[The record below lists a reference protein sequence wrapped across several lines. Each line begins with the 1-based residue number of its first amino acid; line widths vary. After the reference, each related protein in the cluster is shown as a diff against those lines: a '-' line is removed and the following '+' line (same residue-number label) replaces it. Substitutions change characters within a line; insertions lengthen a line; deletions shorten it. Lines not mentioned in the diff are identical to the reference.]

1 MIESRITRF
10 RAAVRRGVVV
20 AAMLAASGC
29 AATVTAP
36 PDSWETTLLADHPL
50 TGRIWSTARQEFVSP
65 AAVARAL
72 AEADFVLLGEK
83 HDNPDH
89 HRLQAWA
96 LQVMAARGREMAVAF
111 EMLDPAQEKALR
123 EHLFADPGD
132 AGGIGGA
139 IGWADR
145 DWPDWAIY
153 QPIAAA
159 AIDAGAPMLAAGA
172 APARIQRVGR
182 DGFDALGPGIAADL
196 GLDRPA
202 PKPMRTAMREEIA
215 ASHCGYLPE
224 PALDPMTDVQLAKD
238 AVMADA
244 LRRAIALP
252 GRDAAVLIAGAGHA
266 RGDRGV
272 PWHLRRMT
280 PSREAVTIGFTE
292 VRPDE
297 TGAAAYQRA
306 EGGPRAFDFLWFT
319 PRVDNDDPCEVFA
332 EQLRRMRESRKTG
345 KPAAGGQ

>member
-1 MIESRITRF
+1 MIDSRMERF
-10 RAAVRRGVVV
+10 WSPVRRGIM
-20 AAMLAASGC
+20 AAALLAATSC

-50 TGRIWSTARQEFVSP
+50 TGRIWSTAKQNFVSP
-65 AAVARAL
+65 STLAGTLAA
-72 AEADFVLLGEK
+72 ADFVLLGEK

-96 LQVMAARGREMAVAF
+96 IRVMAERGTGLAVAF
-111 EMLDPAQEKALR
+111 EMLDPTQEKALGNYIAAN
-123 EHLFADPGD
+123 LGD

-139 IGWADR
+139 VGWTER
-145 DWPDWAIY
+145 GWPDWAIY
-153 QPIAAA
+153 RPIASAA
-159 AIDAGAPMLAAGA
+159 LDAGAPMLAAGA
-172 APARIQRVGR
+172 ARARIRQVGR
-182 DGFDALGPGIAADL
+182 EGFDALGAGVAADL

-202 PKPMRTAMREEIA
+202 PASMRAAIREEIA

-224 PALDPMTDVQLAKD
+224 AALDPMTDVQFAKD

-244 LRRAIALP
+244 LRRAVA

-272 PWHLRRMT
+272 PWHLRRMA
-280 PSREAVTIGFTE
+280 PSGKMVTIGFTE

-297 TGAAAYQRA
+297 TDAAAYQRT
-306 EGGPRAFDFLWFT
+306 EDGPRAFDFLWFT
-319 PRVDNDDPCEVFA
+319 PRVDDDDPCEVFA
-332 EQLRRMRESRKTG
+332 EQLRRMRENRKTG
-345 KPAAGGQ
+345 EPDGGGQ